1 MSDRTLRVAVAL
13 TACAGLVLAAYLT
26 WAHYDQDLLICTAAG
41 GGCEAVQESE
51 YATVAGVPVALL
63 GTIAYAVV
71 LALLAWDAPPA
82 RTAAAGIAL
91 AALAFALYLIAVQAF
106 VLEAWCAWC
115 LVNDVLIVPALAAVC
130 VARVSSR

>member
-1 MSDRTLRVAVAL
+1 VSDRTLRAGAAL
-13 TACAGLVLAAYLT
+13 TACAGLVLAGYLT
-26 WAHYDQDLLICTAAG
+26 WAHYDQDLLICTAG

-63 GTIAYAVV
+63 GAIAYAVV

>member
-1 MSDRTLRVAVAL
+1 VSDRTLRAGAAL
-13 TACAGLVLAAYLT
+13 TACAGLVLAGYLT
-26 WAHYDQDLLICTAAG
+26 WAHYDQDLLICTAG

-51 YATVAGVPVALL
+51 YAAVAGVPVALL
-63 GTIAYAVV
+63 GAIAYAVV